1 MWILWWNL
9 LCVFF
14 PPTLLCV
21 GFHTWLSIAVDF
33 IPLKSVFKLHL
44 CVSLMP
50 REYPTNSAV
59 VRWRLQTD
67 CLSSYAQHNFYQWLE
82 IVCVCECV
90 CVCVYVCM
98 CVCAC
103 VLAFVCVTSLL
114 FRVAKNRQEY
124 FPSGRC
130 IHVCKGFSSVAFRE
144 YLLPN
149 TGGCLMF
156 SPFPATKWPQKF
168 QRQREC
174 GKCSSFTLSRTKP
187 AVQ

>member
-1 MWILWWNL
+1 MVSADGLSQF
-9 LCVFF
+9 LCTAQF
-14 PPTLLCV
+14 
-21 GFHTWLSIAVDF
+21 LS
-33 IPLKSVFKLHL
+33 
-44 CVSLMP
+44 
-50 REYPTNSAV
+50 V
-59 VRWRLQTD
+59 VRNR
-67 CLSSYAQHNFYQWLE
+67 
-82 IVCVCECV
+82 VCVCVCVYACV
-90 CVCVYVCM
+90 CVCVYVYA

-103 VLAFVCVTSLL
+103 VRAFVCVTSLL

-130 IHVCKGFSSVAFRE
+130 IHVCKGFSSVAFIE

-168 QRQREC
+168 QRQRVC
-174 GKCSSFTLSRTKP
+174 GKCSSFTLPRTKP